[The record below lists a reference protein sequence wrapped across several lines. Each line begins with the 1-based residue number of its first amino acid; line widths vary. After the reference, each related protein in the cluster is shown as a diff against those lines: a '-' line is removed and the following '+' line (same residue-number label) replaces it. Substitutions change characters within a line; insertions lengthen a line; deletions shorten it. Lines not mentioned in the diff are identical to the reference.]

1 MPSILVFI
9 VLPRTYLYL
18 KLDVIPIFKS
28 FTLSFSKHVELAYEK
43 KNIGLFFIFVILLY
57 LFLHFLRSFIPAFTL
72 SFGVYHQI
80 SPIVEGNLGCLWSVC
95 FPSLARSL

>member
-1 MPSILVFI
+1 MCRQSQFLSYYR
-9 VLPRTYLYL
+9 VLTLYL

-43 KNIGLFFIFVILLY
+43 NRIISDFCNFSLSVFTLFTFI
-57 LFLHFLRSFIPAFTL
+57 HSFTL
-72 SFGVYHQI
+72 SFDVYHQI
-80 SPIVEGNLGCLWSVC
+80 SSIVEGNLGCFWSVC